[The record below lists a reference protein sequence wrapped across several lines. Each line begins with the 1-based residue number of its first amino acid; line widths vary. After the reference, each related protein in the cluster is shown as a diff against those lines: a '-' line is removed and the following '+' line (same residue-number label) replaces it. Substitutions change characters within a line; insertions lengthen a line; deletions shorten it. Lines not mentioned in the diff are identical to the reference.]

1 MSHQELLRTLPPVT
15 ELVDDG
21 RLAGL
26 MTSRVGMRVFGWIRE
41 SLEEVRNWLFSQ
53 GEDESMSR
61 GNRWANGS
69 SPASGTF
76 SACRVAP
83 L

>member
-26 MTSRVGMRVFGWIRE
+26 IDDGDSGAVV
-41 SLEEVRNWLFSQ
+41 
-53 GEDESMSR
+53 
-61 GNRWANGS
+61 
-69 SPASGTF
+69 PAVLQPFQALVDYWPGIIL
-76 SACRVAP
+76 P
-83 L
+83 

>member
-26 MTSRVGMRVFGWIRE
+26 IDESGRDAVVGWIRE
-41 SLEEVRNWLFSQ
+41 SLEEVRNWLVSH
-53 GEDESMSR
+53 GEDESDADS
-61 GNRWANGS
+61 
-69 SPASGTF
+69 
-76 SACRVAP
+76 
-83 L
+83 